1 MPSEPLDRLLPRPA
15 DRKRIEAMLARG
27 WSLPFPDEGLG
38 RLQGRSLGPLRLLVL
53 AGAKNNV
60 GASYFQFYLTDSA
73 GRLSQRAFAQGL
85 HNSGR
90 YPAYNW
96 IELVRYDA
104 RPAFEGDSV
113 DLAATGLD
121 RQLFRWLGDL
131 LPPGGHI
138 MVEYESPSQRDSERI
153 LTLGYPAAASPLGA
167 LLLAAGCLSLRDWYI
182 PEGGREGPR
191 KLQGFKPLTE
201 EQAGQ
206 RARALAD
213 ALGEFLARPPRAEH
227 GPWAQLA
234 HRLGREALAVLTVR
248 LDRPQAPT

>member
-1 MPSEPLDRLLPRPA
+1 MPSQPLHRFLPRPA
-15 DRKRIEAMLARG
+15 DRQRIEAWLARG
-27 WSLPFPDEGLG
+27 WCLLSPAEGLG
-38 RLQGRSLGPLRLLVL
+38 RLQGRSLGPFRLLVL
-53 AGAKNNV
+53 AGPKNNV
-60 GASYFQFYLTDSA
+60 GASYFQLYLVDSA
-73 GRLSQRAFAQGL
+73 GRLSRRPFAQGL
-85 HNSGR
+85 YNRGR

-104 RPAFEGDSV
+104 RPAFDGDSV

-201 EQAGQ
+201 EQAAQ
-206 RARALAD
+206 QARALAD
-213 ALGEFLARPPRAEH
+213 ALGEFLSRPPRAEH
-227 GPWAQLA
+227 GLWAQLA
-234 HRLGREALAVLTVR
+234 HRLGQEALGVLAVR
-248 LDRPQAPT
+248 LDRPQGPT